1 MSKPKRLDKERQSL
15 SMLDAAI
22 NGPPDL
28 GGLQRAIE
36 FTVALVPPYTPPQLA
51 SAKELF
57 TRAKESFEHVG
68 NALQRVVE
76 QRPLNVSKQEHM
88 RRIQANLRAAGK
100 EVHVSAAD
108 SLPPTMMGF
117 AGDCGWCGKTNPNQK
132 KCSR

>member
-1 MSKPKRLDKERQSL
+1 MSEPNRLDKERQSL
-15 SMLDAAI
+15 LMLDAAI

-28 GGLQRAIE
+28 DGLSNAIE
-36 FTVALVPPYTPPQLA
+36 FTVALEPPYTPPQLA

-57 TRAKESFEHVG
+57 MSAKESFENVG
-68 NALQRVVE
+68 NALQRVVG
-76 QRPLNVSKQEHM
+76 QRPPNVSKQEHM
-88 RRIQANLRAAGK
+88 RRIQSNLRAAGK

-117 AGDCGWCGKTNPNQK
+117 AGDCGWCGSTNPNQK